1 METVAIV
8 GVGLIGGSFALALRK
23 AGFTGRII
31 GVSSAPAI
39 EAARRAS
46 VIDAS
51 AALEEAA
58 QGADLVYLAQPI
70 SRILETLSQLDR
82 WVRPGTLIS
91 DAGSTKLAI
100 ATRALET
107 IRCGVF
113 LGGHPMAGK
122 ETRGVESAEA
132 DLFRDKTYVLTPRAA
147 ADLELPVVRN
157 FLEWL
162 RRIGARIVVTS
173 AEEHDRVV
181 AYTSHL
187 PQLASTALASCIAA
201 AHGGEPPA
209 IWGPALVENTRIA
222 LSPFE
227 IWRDI
232 LRTNERQVSL
242 ALTSYIAEL
251 EELRNQLGTDDI
263 GASFDRGAALAK
275 SLREPG

>member
-23 AGFTGRII
+23 AGFTGRIV

-39 EAARRAS
+39 EAARNVGA
-46 VIDAS
+46 IDTS
-51 AALEEAA
+51 ATLEEAA
-58 QGADLVYLAQPI
+58 QAADVIYLAQPI
-70 SRILETLSQLDR
+70 SRILETLSELDR
-82 WVRPGTLIS
+82 WVRPGALIS

-100 ATRALET
+100 VTRAIET
-107 IRCGVF
+107 IRRGVF

-122 ETRGVESAEA
+122 ETRGVESADA
-132 DLFRDKTYVLTPRAA
+132 DLFRDKTYVLTPRDA
-147 ADLELPVVRN
+147 ADLELAVVRD
-157 FLEWL
+157 FVEWL
-162 RRIGARIVVTS
+162 RRIGARIFTTS

-201 AHGGEPPA
+201 AHGGETPA

-232 LRTNERQVSL
+232 LRTNERQISL

-251 EELRNQLGTDDI
+251 EELRNQLATDDI